1 LQKPVFR
8 CWEKSNPVF
17 GFCFGFGSHVIAF
30 TANRRGGGLQAA
42 AAALTELLLTLSRR
56 SKRAFNLP
64 PCLLGM
70 ERVTALKI
78 LGVTIT
84 GKLSMSEHVRD
95 VVRKCAQSLHIIRV
109 LRCRGMNDQALQAVY
124 RSVVIG
130 AKLLNAACA

>member
-1 LQKPVFR
+1 MAMAQFSSAGVVTLRVSGPKPGSFCKTGFSLQIDGR
-8 CWEKSNPVF
+8 
-17 GFCFGFGSHVIAF
+17 
-30 TANRRGGGLQAA
+30 GLQAA
-42 AAALTELLLTLSRR
+42 SLLIELLLMLSCR
-56 SKRAFNLP
+56 SKRAYNLP

-70 ERVTALKI
+70 ERVTALKT

-130 AKLLNAACA
+130 AKLLDAACA